1 MSNPRV
7 TGAIRYA
14 QDVELEGML
23 QPSILRSPYPYEM
36 NEGCGSCVEHSAQL
50 F

>member
-14 QDVELEGML
+14 QDVEFEGML
-23 QPSILRSPYPYEM
+23 HVRLPDQGPDRARV
-36 NEGCGSCVEHSAQL
+36 GSRTLCW
-50 F
+50 